1 MKLLIETVIKNLLL
15 SEIGGKMEEKKF
27 EKVLE
32 PEVHLELKKKVEE
45 CKLKNF
51 EEKDNK
57 LYLDGEEYTGEYYF
71 IEERKKSFEEGKFD
85 KILHKVNYEK
95 GEKHGIEKIYREDG
109 SLSLEDE
116 FYEGEL
122 RKREFGNQRT
132 INKYWYG
139 TALGFPYLGSR
150 TNKKSLNIEY
160 YVNGEI
166 SRVEMSNFF
175 DLEEKIYKIIT
186 NRYLDENKN
195 LIIESHILSE
205 FCINEEKWELVS
217 HKMVYYYSNGK
228 IKSADEA
235 TAIDRE
241 KIEYY
246 EDGTIQKRYFYENSG
261 NEVDIEIDFY
271 NEAGELIERKKEK
284 NKKDSEIRK
293 IFYEELFKEINK
305 NKSYEKPG
313 FLELGFFGKNIF

>member
-1 MKLLIETVIKNLLL
+1 MYLQKKYQYKNTGRYLKLLIETVIENLLI

-95 GEKHGIEKIYREDG
+95 GKKHGIEKSYREDG

-150 TNKKSLNIEY
+150 TNKSGLNIGY

-166 SRVEMSNFF
+166 SSVRISNFF
-175 DLEEKIYKIIT
+175 ELEGKIYEVAESRNLYENRISSESFSLYEIT
-186 NRYLDENKN
+186 SDDEKGKF
-195 LIIESHILSE
+195 LLGRWI
-205 FCINEEKWELVS
+205 
-217 HKMVYYYSNGK
+217 YYYPNGK
-228 IKSADEA
+228 LKSMDEE
-235 TAIDRE
+235 TTTGRKKID
-241 KIEYY
+241 YY
-246 EDGTIQKRYFYENSG
+246 EEGTIQKKYFYENSETEINIEMY
-261 NEVDIEIDFY
+261 NEV
-271 NEAGELIERKKEK
+271 GELIERKKEEKK
-284 NKKDSEIRK
+284 NKQNIWR
-293 IFYEELFKEINK
+293 IFYD
-305 NKSYEKPG
+305 
-313 FLELGFFGKNIF
+313 

>member
-1 MKLLIETVIKNLLL
+1 MKLLIGAVIENLLI

-71 IEERKKSFEEGKFD
+71 IEERKKWFEEGKFD
-85 KILHKVNYEK
+85 KRLHKVNYEK
-95 GEKHGIEKIYREDG
+95 GKKHGIEKSYREDG

-132 INKYWYG
+132 INIYWYE

-150 TNKKSLNIEY
+150 TNKSGLNIEY

-166 SRVEMSNFF
+166 SSVRISNFF
-175 DLEEKIYKIIT
+175 ELEGKVYEVTESRDLYENSISSESFSLYEITSDDEKGKFLLGRAI
-186 NRYLDENKN
+186 
-195 LIIESHILSE
+195 
-205 FCINEEKWELVS
+205 
-217 HKMVYYYSNGK
+217 YYYPNGK
-228 IKSADEA
+228 LKIMDEE
-235 TAIDRE
+235 TTTGRKKID
-241 KIEYY
+241 YY
-246 EDGTIQKRYFYENSG
+246 EDGTIQKKYFYENSETEI
-261 NEVDIEIDFY
+261 NIEMY
-271 NEAGELIERKKEK
+271 NEAGELIERKKEEKK
-284 NKKDSEIRK
+284 NVQNIWE
-293 IFYEELFKEINK
+293 IFYDWSTPKE
-305 NKSYEKPG
+305 KS
-313 FLELGFFGKNIF
+313 

>member
-1 MKLLIETVIKNLLL
+1 MKLLIGAVIENLLI

-57 LYLDGEEYTGEYYF
+57 LYLDREEYTGEYYF
-71 IEERKKSFEEGKFD
+71 IEERKKWFEEGKFD

-95 GEKHGIEKIYREDG
+95 GKKHGIEKSYREDG

-139 TALGFPYLGSR
+139 TALGFPYLRSR
-150 TNKKSLNIEY
+150 KNKRSLNIEY

-166 SRVEMSNFF
+166 SRVKISNFF
-175 DLEEKIYKIIT
+175 ELEGKVYRVAESRHLYENSISSEIFTLYEIT
-186 NRYLDENKN
+186 NDDEKGKF
-195 LIIESHILSE
+195 LLGRAI
-205 FCINEEKWELVS
+205 
-217 HKMVYYYSNGK
+217 YYYPNGK
-228 IKSADEA
+228 LKIMDEE
-235 TAIDRE
+235 TTTGRKKID
-241 KIEYY
+241 YY
-246 EDGTIQKRYFYENSG
+246 EDGTIQKKYFYENSETEINIEMY
-261 NEVDIEIDFY
+261 NEV
-271 NEAGELIERKKEK
+271 GELIERKKEEKK
-284 NKKDSEIRK
+284 NVQNIWE
-293 IFYEELFKEINK
+293 IFYDRSTPKE
-305 NKSYEKPG
+305 KS
-313 FLELGFFGKNIF
+313 